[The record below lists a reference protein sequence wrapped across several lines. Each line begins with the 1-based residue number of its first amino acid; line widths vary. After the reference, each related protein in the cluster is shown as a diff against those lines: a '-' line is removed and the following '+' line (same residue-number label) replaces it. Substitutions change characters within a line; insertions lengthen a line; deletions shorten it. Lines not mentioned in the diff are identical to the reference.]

1 MEVNYNNFILPEML
15 TEFHIFLLLK
25 WSFVNLKADEKVD
38 DNIDLARLADLTEGF
53 SGSDLR
59 EVCRTAAV
67 YRMRE
72 LVKLFKL
79 LIENICSKTCVV
91 LCPKTA
97 AA

>member
-79 LIENICSKTCVV
+79 LIGNICSKTCVV
-91 LCPKTA
+91 LCPKIA

>member
-1 MEVNYNNFILPEML
+1 ML
-15 TEFHIFLLLK
+15 TEFHITFLLIK
-25 WSFVNLKADEKVD
+25 CSFENLKADEKVD

-67 YRMRE
+67 NRMRE

-79 LIENICSKTCVV
+79 LIENISTKLVSFCAQK
-91 LCPKTA
+91 LPQLKA
-97 AA
+97 

>member
-1 MEVNYNNFILPEML
+1 
-15 TEFHIFLLLK
+15 LLK

-72 LVKLFKL
+72 LVKILRSFLSINRHYKY
-79 LIENICSKTCVV
+79 
-91 LCPKTA
+91 
-97 AA
+97 